1 MFTVQ
6 SLHVSIEIWG
16 CIFCLIAALCIFF
29 GRSLEAKKRML
40 LMHMQLGIAL
50 LLLMDAF
57 AWGFRGYPGMVGYYM
72 VRISNFIVFLMSDV
86 IILLYHAYVCAHIF
100 NQGQGEKVPKRVKL
114 VYGIGAAGIALVIVS
129 QFTNLYYYFDADNFY
144 HRNTMH
150 PLSLMVGVVCMVLD
164 LSLLIQYHRR
174 IKKENF
180 LSMISYIV
188 LPGIATV
195 ILIFIYGVSLINIAF
210 TISAIFMFIVAMQE
224 QSRELTQKEKEL
236 YDLKIEVML
245 SQIKPHFI
253 YNTLTTIKHLCKTDP
268 NMAADTIDEFAR
280 YLRGNLDSLTLKES
294 ISFEEELEH
303 VKSYLAI
310 EKKRFGERIRVVY
323 DIETENFRL
332 PALTLQPIVEN
343 AVKHGIAEQ
352 QDGGTI
358 YISTTEDAEAYV
370 IKVRDDG
377 VGFETSTT
385 QNESGIGHVG
395 IRNVRNR
402 IESMCHGKLNV
413 YSVLGEGTIV
423 EIRLPIK
430 EAYR

>member
-1 MFTVQ
+1 MFTVK
-6 SLHVSIEIWG
+6 SLHISLEIWG
-16 CIFCLIAALCIFF
+16 CIICLIAALCIFF
-29 GRSLEAKKRML
+29 GKSLETKKRTL
-40 LMHMQLGIAL
+40 LMHMQLGTAL
-50 LLLMDAF
+50 LLFMDAL
-57 AWGFRGYPGMVGYYM
+57 AWGFRGYPGIVGYYM

-86 IILLYHAYVCAHIF
+86 IVLLFHAYVCAYIF
-100 NQGQGEKVPKRVKL
+100 NEEQEEEPKRVKL
-114 VYGIGAAGIALVIVS
+114 VYAIGAVGIALVIVS

-150 PLSLMVGVVCMVLD
+150 PLSLIVGVACMVLD

-174 IKKENF
+174 IKKETF

-195 ILIFIYGVSLINIAF
+195 ILIFVYGVSLINIAL
-210 TISAIFMFIVAMQE
+210 TISAIAMFVAAMHE
-224 QSRELTQKEKEL
+224 QSKELTEKEKEL
-236 YDLKIEVML
+236 YDLKIDVML

-253 YNTLTTIKHLCKTDP
+253 YNTLTTIKHLCKTDQD
-268 NMAADTIDEFAR
+268 MAADTIDEFAR

-294 ISFEEELEH
+294 IPFEQELEH

-310 EKKRFGERIRVVY
+310 EKKRFGERIQVVY

-343 AVKHGIAEQ
+343 AVKHGITGKQ
-352 QDGGTI
+352 SGGTI
-358 YISTTEDAEAYV
+358 YISTAEGTEDYV

-377 VGFETSTT
+377 VGFETSAS
-385 QNESGIGHVG
+385 QSESGGNHVG
-395 IRNVRNR
+395 IWNVRSR
-402 IESMCHGKLNV
+402 IESMCHGKLNI

-430 EAYR
+430 GPYR